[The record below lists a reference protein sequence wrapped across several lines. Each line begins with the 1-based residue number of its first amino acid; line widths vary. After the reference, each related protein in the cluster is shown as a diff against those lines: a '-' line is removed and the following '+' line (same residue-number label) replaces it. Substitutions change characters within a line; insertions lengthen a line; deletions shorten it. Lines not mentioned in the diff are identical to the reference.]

1 MSQPGRLMARSP
13 EFILHFTLPHAGGEV
28 KEKLGGGP
36 DAGHGL
42 VSAPSWGRSHDA
54 AEIGDRLLQA
64 LTT

>member
-1 MSQPGRLMARSP
+1 MAGPPVVIS
-13 EFILHFTLPHAGGEV
+13 HFTLPHAGGEV

-36 DAGHGL
+36 DIGHGL
-42 VSAPSWGRSHDA
+42 FSAPSGDRSHDA